1 MSTRIQEKLTQA
13 AALVVLLAVA
23 LAAALGAALLDS
35 RPAAA
40 QAYDARSLAM
50 GGIVV
55 SDVTGSS
62 ALNVAYRAVPR
73 YSGALGY
80 NVIPLPLGVIQTLA
94 NPPEFDSS
102 NPNFNVFE
110 IANMVA
116 ISPTTIQLIEPEP
129 ISDDVIVDIGQDAL
143 AIDLGSLQ
151 SLFPND
157 DIKYGLVMNG
167 PNLEFGTSNVFF
179 GVHPQVEAKNSLAL
193 DEALQGA
200 LGEGEPF
207 VPNTSYGAADDAR
220 AQAAFAITA
229 GGALPVMPPRDAPD
243 GDPRRG
249 GKAVYVGARVKYLRG
264 IALWQATSAGQ
275 FTTGDTILGPSTPL
289 RFDYVSEVRQTQD
302 PGFDAGQGFGVDAG
316 VAFFVNKF
324 EIGLGVRDI
333 GTQIRWSNT
342 KLDRYTYDPNTNS
355 NVQTRLETG
364 TDYVVKFPVTGA
376 FNLTWRNEGLTVGG
390 TLERTTNER
399 WIPRAG
405 AEAWFGPAPVRG
417 GLVLDTYRLLQVS
430 AGTGLRLGRIG
441 LDVAL
446 ATHSRGLTRARG
458 LEMGASIA
466 LY

>member
-1 MSTRIQEKLTQA
+1 MSRIRSIVRSAVTVTVA
-13 AALVVLLAVA
+13 AIL
-23 LAAALGAALLDS
+23 ALGSCVLAL
-35 RPAAA
+35 PGAHA
-40 QAYDARSLAM
+40 QAYDARSMGM

-55 SDVTGSS
+55 SEVTGSS

-73 YSGALGY
+73 HAGALGY
-80 NVIPLPLGVIQTLA
+80 NTIPLPLGLVQAAA
-94 NPPEFDSS
+94 NPPELDSS

-110 IANMVA
+110 IASLV
-116 ISPTTIQLIEPEP
+116 SVWPTTIQLIEPEP
-129 ISDDVIVDIGQDAL
+129 LTDDVVIDIGQDHL
-143 AIDLGSLQ
+143 AIDLGELQ
-151 SLFPND
+151 ALFPND
-157 DIKYGLVMNG
+157 DIRYGLVMNG
-167 PNLEFGTSNVFF
+167 PNLEFGTPNVFF
-179 GVHPQVEAKNSLAL
+179 GFHPQVEAKNSLLL

-200 LGEGEPF
+200 LGEGQPF
-207 VPNTSYGAADDAR
+207 VPNTSYGASDEAR
-220 AQAAFAITA
+220 GQVAFALTA
-229 GGALPVMPPRDAPD
+229 GGALPVLPPRDAPD

-249 GKAVYVGARVKYLRG
+249 GKAIYVGARVKYLRG

-302 PGFDAGQGFGVDAG
+302 PGFNGGQGFGVDAG
-316 VAFFVNKF
+316 VAFFVNRF
-324 EIGLGVRDI
+324 EIGLGVRDLA
-333 GTQIRWSNT
+333 TQIRWNNT
-342 KLDRYTYDPNTNS
+342 KLDRFTYDPGTNTNIE
-355 NVQTRLETG
+355 TRLETAAA
-364 TDYVVKFPVTGA
+364 YVVKFPVTGA

-405 AEAWFGPAPVRG
+405 AEAWLGPTPVRG
-417 GLVLDTYRLLQVS
+417 GVVLDTYRLLQVS
-430 AGTGLRLGRIG
+430 AGSGLRIGRFG